1 MRRLQQ
7 TYLLILGRAALLSL
21 SSVWSLKKMLRRLA
35 LSVSSEYM
43 IPSCSRVGMEEL
55 VEFIMLKNTR
65 IACLNH
71 ATIKSFHMNVLKNC
85 PEVIQLFSCLTQLGM
100 KF

>member
-1 MRRLQQ
+1 MRHLQQ

-43 IPSCSRVGMEEL
+43 IPSCSKVGMEEF
-55 VEFIMLKNTR
+55 VVQSNFNGSNT
-65 IACLNH
+65 H
-71 ATIKSFHMNVLKNC
+71 GT
-85 PEVIQLFSCLTQLGM
+85 M
-100 KF
+100 KISSRQG